1 MVLDLFIAGIAIILV
16 ALVTNISGSGSTGYL
31 GVALYQIVTF
41 STSLQTLVTEWTQI
55 EMALGAISRDMSAT
69 NGPQKGAI
77 VFNGFT
83 VSYDT
88 STDPVLKNINLSITP
103 GENVA
108 ICGRTGSG
116 KSSLVSTLLRMLEL
130 QLGSICVDDIDISTI
145 TRQAVRARFNSLPQD
160 PFFLQGTVRENLDPL
175 RVSTDERL
183 VQALQSVRLWDFCE
197 SRGGLDED
205 MNEGTLSHGQ
215 RQLFCLV
222 RAVINPSSV
231 LIIDEVGGSVEA
243 DTETLIHEVLQK
255 EFEACT
261 VIVVVHKLHTTLDLD
276 RFVVPNK
283 GRIVEAHRV
292 SCLNG
297 QDHCS
302 RRYMTACRQTRGM
315 GYRNCSSRIEAPPPR
330 LGDTKGPTLRAIW
343 HWHAH

>member
-302 RRYMTACRQTRGM
+302 RRYMTACRQTRG
-315 GYRNCSSRIEAPPPR
+315 SSRIEAPPPR
-330 LGDTKGPTLRAIW
+330 LGDPKGPTLRAIW